1 MAAAHLLLSS
11 FSTINKKQ
19 APASRQHFVHCDRC
33 GKEVVLPAD
42 SKITEDWILFCKECE
57 AEIGPI
63 VEGR

>member
-1 MAAAHLLLSS
+1 MKRLIAALLLVLALPGLAACGGE
-11 FSTINKKQ
+11 TRI
-19 APASRQHFVHCDRC
+19 VHCDRC